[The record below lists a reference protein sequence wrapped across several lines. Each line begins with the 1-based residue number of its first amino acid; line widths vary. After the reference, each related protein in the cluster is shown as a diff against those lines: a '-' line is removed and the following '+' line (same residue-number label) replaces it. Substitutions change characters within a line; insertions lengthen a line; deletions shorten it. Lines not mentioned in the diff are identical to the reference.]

1 MPLDAN
7 AAPVHPELSRSVF
20 GCTATVLVGVWDW
33 ERGATVFVERKIH
46 RRGPRR
52 VVERAAR
59 LLRRM
64 QRVVSVEEHTR
75 EDSLRAYGDGTEH
88 GPYRAHRGLRRRDPL
103 S

>member
-1 MPLDAN
+1 M
-7 AAPVHPELSRSVF
+7 EIF
-20 GCTATVLVGVWDW
+20 GCTATVIVLVTESGFPHAPPRNI
-33 ERGATVFVERKIH
+33 EVERKIH

-64 QRVVSVEEHTR
+64 QRIVSVEEHTR
-75 EDSLRAYGDGTEH
+75 EEYLRAYGDGTEH
-88 GPYRAHRGLRRRDPL
+88 GPYRSGRGGRGLRRRDPL